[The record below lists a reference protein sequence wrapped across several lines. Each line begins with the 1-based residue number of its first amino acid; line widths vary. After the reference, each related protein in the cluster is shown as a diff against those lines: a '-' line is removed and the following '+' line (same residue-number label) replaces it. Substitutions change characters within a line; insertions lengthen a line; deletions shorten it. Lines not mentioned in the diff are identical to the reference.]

1 MKKIFGIYRK
11 YMFRPMLYKT
21 VTKFVVCIAI
31 VLLWDRYLNTG
42 GFPVAE
48 YGCFCVGG
56 IVALLAWFE
65 YLRLDGMVVHH
76 LNEDI
81 RPKKKERHRSKDIAD
96 FVDEKIV
103 SYSELEPEERALCR
117 LLSDLLCGGL
127 LLIPGFI
134 SLFF

>member
-11 YMFRPMLYKT
+11 FMFRPTLYKT
-21 VTKFVVCIAI
+21 VTKLAACAVII
-31 VLLWDRYLNTG
+31 LLWDRYLNIWE
-42 GFPVAE
+42 VSIWE

-65 YLRLDGMVVHH
+65 YLRLDGMIVHH
-76 LNEDI
+76 LIEDI